1 MTPYG
6 AKIWVIIGS
15 SNDLLPDGITWT
27 NVDLS
32 SLRSSD
38 VNLMAISFEISQPSV
53 TKISLKIIFLRVY
66 WNFPGTNELTH
77 WGRVTHICVS
87 KLAIIDSDK
96 AIIWTNAGILL
107 IGPLG
112 TKLNEI
118 SIEIHIFS
126 FKKIHLKLS
135 SGKWRPFCLG
145 LNVLNRSSSSMRQ
158 DCNHLQHLTFKTFV
172 SSEKT
177 ANNVVDNKLMV

>member
-6 AKIWVIIGS
+6 AKIWVNIGS
-15 SNDLLPDGITWT
+15 SNGLLPDGITWT

-66 WNFPGTNELTH
+66 WNFPGANELTH

-87 KLAIIDSDK
+87 KLAIIDSD
-96 AIIWTNAGILL
+96 NAWSAPSHYLNQCWNIVNWSLGNKNQWNFNRNSYIFIQQNPFETVVWKMASILSRPQCVKQVL
-107 IGPLG
+107 VFHEAGLQLPA
-112 TKLNEI
+112 T
-118 SIEIHIFS
+118 SHFQDFCIFWKNS
-126 FKKIHLKLS
+126 K
-135 SGKWRPFCLG
+135 
-145 LNVLNRSSSSMRQ
+145 
-158 DCNHLQHLTFKTFV
+158 
-172 SSEKT
+172 
-177 ANNVVDNKLMV
+177 